1 MHELPRVA
9 ERPVY
14 VCTWLINIPLWLSSY
29 GGAAL
34 LPVRHLEPFDKKVGA
49 AVVLQI
55 LHAGYVTIGQ

>member
-1 MHELPRVA
+1 MHVA
-9 ERPVY
+9 
-14 VCTWLINIPLWLSSY
+14 INIPLWLSSY